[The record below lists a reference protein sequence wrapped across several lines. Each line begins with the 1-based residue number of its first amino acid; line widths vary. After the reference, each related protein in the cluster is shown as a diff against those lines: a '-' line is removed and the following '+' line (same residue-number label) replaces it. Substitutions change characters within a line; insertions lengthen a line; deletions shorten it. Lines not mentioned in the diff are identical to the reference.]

1 MSDVR
6 VQYKKPTVL
15 SENIAKTF
23 KYYWFIDYT
32 KDFHFIEQEDAVAPY
47 EITNTSQNYDNLK
60 VQADITN
67 LKNRQ
72 VVRGGIAPDQNRYIQ
87 ERLGDGV
94 VESWFMDYPAKDVKV
109 YTDTGS

>member
-15 SENIAKTF
+15 SESIAKTF
-23 KYYWFIDYT
+23 KYYWFIDYN
-32 KDFHFIEQEDAVAPY
+32 KDFNFYPQEGIIAPF
-47 EITNTSQNYDNLK
+47 ELTETTQNFDNLR

-87 ERLGDGV
+87 ERL
-94 VESWFMDYPAKDVKV
+94 
-109 YTDTGS
+109 

>member
-1 MSDVR
+1 MTDVR

-23 KYYWFIDYT
+23 KYYWFIDYN
-32 KDFHFIEQEDAVAPY
+32 KDFNFYPQAGIEAPF
-47 EITNTSQNYDNLK
+47 ELTETSQNFDNLR

-87 ERLGDGV
+87 ERL
-94 VESWFMDYPAKDVKV
+94 
-109 YTDTGS
+109 